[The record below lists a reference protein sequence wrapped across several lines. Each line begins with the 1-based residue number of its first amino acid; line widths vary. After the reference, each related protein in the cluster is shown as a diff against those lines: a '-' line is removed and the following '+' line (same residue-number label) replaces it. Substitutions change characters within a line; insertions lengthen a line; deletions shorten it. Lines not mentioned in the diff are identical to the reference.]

1 MRIAARLILLF
12 RLCPLAKEWRR
23 TDNGHTD
30 NEKPLESLVSSF
42 QRSRYLLMLC
52 RPAASM
58 PTAQKLYLMMFVGK
72 CSCTSH
78 VLQYSSSR
86 SYEHSRSLQSS
97 LCSGA
102 VTVLIRWALLHVFSP
117 RQSWCEH
124 HFVRMAW
131 RKRSFFV
138 EALLNLHKFGKRQ
151 QNYTLFHKPPNNSV
165 SFLHIRSI
173 FVSKSFTFSQI
184 LCTFAPESIKSSHL
198 RMDSPTERAARAEPN
213 MFELCRVAREE
224 EH

>member
-1 MRIAARLILLF
+1 
-12 RLCPLAKEWRR
+12 
-23 TDNGHTD
+23 
-30 NEKPLESLVSSF
+30 
-42 QRSRYLLMLC
+42 
-52 RPAASM
+52 M
-58 PTAQKLYLMMFVGK
+58 PSNQIFFSVMFVGNLA
-72 CSCTSH
+72 CTSH

-86 SYEHSRSLQSS
+86 SYEHSRSLQSI
-97 LCSGA
+97 LCPGV
-102 VTVLIRWALLHVFSP
+102 VTVLICWASLHVFSP

-124 HFVRMAW
+124 LFVRMTW

-138 EALLNLHKFGKRQ
+138 EALLNLHKFEKRQ

-173 FVSKSFTFSQI
+173 FVSKSFTFLLI

-224 EH
+224 ER

>member
-1 MRIAARLILLF
+1 
-12 RLCPLAKEWRR
+12 
-23 TDNGHTD
+23 
-30 NEKPLESLVSSF
+30 
-42 QRSRYLLMLC
+42 MLC

-78 VLQYSSSR
+78 VLQYSSSL

-138 EALLNLHKFGKRQ
+138 EALLNLHKFEKRE
-151 QNYTLFHKPPNNSV
+151 QNYTLFYNLPNFSAF
-165 SFLHIRSI
+165 FLHIQKNWHRFLLFFHYFFVPLHPKHQEQCPKGWLANRVLETTVVSTMRKLWRAERSI
-173 FVSKSFTFSQI
+173 KLVWI
-184 LCTFAPESIKSSHL
+184 LL
-198 RMDSPTERAARAEPN
+198 RRGFNSTK
-213 MFELCRVAREE
+213 VKQ
-224 EH
+224 H